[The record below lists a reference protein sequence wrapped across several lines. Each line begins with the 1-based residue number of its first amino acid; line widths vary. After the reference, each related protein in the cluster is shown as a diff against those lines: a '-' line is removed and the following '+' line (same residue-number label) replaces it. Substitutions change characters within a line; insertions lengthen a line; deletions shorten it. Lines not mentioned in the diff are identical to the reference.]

1 MVFSKLFKN
10 NKNII
15 APRVILIFL
24 ILVLF
29 SVTAEGQTGCD
40 AVVADSMSRRPLPN
54 ASVFDR
60 HGKFIGSCRT
70 GGKLPYIAAADY
82 PVTIRYMGFKEHVLS
97 DAACSD
103 TIFLQES
110 ITELPEVVIESRQHK
125 LLHILAYVREYST
138 LSTYTDTVFLF
149 REKMVD
155 YMLPSEK
162 KVRFKGWTS
171 PRVIT
176 SKSYYRFTDA
186 SGLDSVSDRCSH
198 HFSWA
203 DWVGIVPAAKLP
215 SGLCGIESGT
225 DTVRGKYSPTETWVK
240 NGDRVTLDVNVMADT
255 ASRKWVPNLSL
266 FFRDDVDF
274 EQFKIRFNYDD
285 IVGDIL
291 SPIDLTGYSFNIES
305 NGRGHGLFRFNRRN
319 EPFFV
324 SSYAEV
330 YIIDKEYITVKE
342 AKKWDRRDA
351 ESNEIEIFEPAEA
364 PALQP
369 SIQMLVDRVN
379 AVDHDLV
386 RLDFTPDHRLAGRKI
401 KKMNIGQRVLKR
413 VKQMFGI
420 DNINA
425 ERKWRRQWNDFSKIQ
440 SKKNNRT
447 ADEDQSR

>member
-1 MVFSKLFKN
+1 M
-10 NKNII
+10 
-15 APRVILIFL
+15 PRVILIFL

-29 SVTAEGQTGCD
+29 SVTAEGQTRCD
-40 AVVADSMSRRPLPN
+40 AVVADSMSSRPLPN

-60 HGKFIGSCRT
+60 HGKFIGSCRA
-70 GGKLPYIAAADY
+70 GGKLPYIPAADY

-97 DAACSD
+97 DAACND

-138 LSTYTDTVFLF
+138 LSTYTDTIFLF

-176 SKSYYRFTDA
+176 SKSYYRFTNA
-186 SGLDSVSDRCSH
+186 TGLDSVSDRCSH

-215 SGLCGIESGT
+215 AGLCGIENGT

-305 NGRGHGLFRFNRRN
+305 NGRGHGLFRFHRHN

-351 ESNEIEIFEPAEA
+351 ENNEIEIFEPAEA

-401 KKMNIGQRVLKR
+401 KKMNIGQRALKR
-413 VKQMFGI
+413 VKQLFGI

-425 ERKWRRQWNDFSKIQ
+425 ERKWRRQWNDFSKSQ

>member
-1 MVFSKLFKN
+1 M
-10 NKNII
+10 
-15 APRVILIFL
+15 PRVVLIFL
-24 ILVLF
+24 VLVLF
-29 SVTAEGQTGCD
+29 SVTARGQTGCD

-60 HGKFIGSCRT
+60 HGKFTGSCRSD
-70 GGKLPYIAAADY
+70 GRLPHIPATDY

-103 TIFLQES
+103 TIFLQEL

-176 SKSYYRFTDA
+176 SKSYYRFTNA
-186 SGLDSVSDRCSH
+186 KGLDSVSDRCSH

-215 SGLCGIESGT
+215 SRLCGIENGT
-225 DTVRGKYSPTETWVK
+225 DTIKGKYSPTETWVK
-240 NGDRVTLDVNVMADT
+240 NGCRVTLDVNVMADT

-266 FFRDDVDF
+266 FFRDDIDF
-274 EQFKIRFNYDD
+274 EQFKVRFNYDD

-305 NGRGHGLFRFNRRN
+305 NGRGHGLFRFNRHN

-330 YIIDKEYITVKE
+330 YIIDKEYITLKE

-351 ESNEIEIFEPAEA
+351 GNAEIEIFEPAEA

-386 RLDFTPDHRLAGRKI
+386 RLDFTPDERLAGRKI
-401 KKMNIGQRVLKR
+401 KKMNIGQRVLNR

-420 DNINA
+420 DNVNA
-425 ERKWRRQWNDFSKIQ
+425 ERKWRRQWNDFSKSQ
-440 SKKNNRT
+440 SQKNNRS
-447 ADEDQSR
+447 ADEEQSR

>member
-1 MVFSKLFKN
+1 MVFSQLFKN

-60 HGKFIGSCRT
+60 HGKFIGSCRK
-70 GGKLPYIAAADY
+70 GGKLPYIPGADY

-266 FFRDDVDF
+266 FFRDEVDF
-274 EQFKIRFNYDD
+274 EQFKVRFNYDD

-305 NGRGHGLFRFNRRN
+305 NGRGHGLFRFNRHN

-401 KKMNIGQRVLKR
+401 QKMNIGQRVLKR
-413 VKQMFGI
+413 VKQLFGI

-425 ERKWRRQWNDFSKIQ
+425 ERKWRRQWNDFSKSQ

-447 ADEDQSR
+447 ADEEQSR

>member
-1 MVFSKLFKN
+1 MVFSQLFKN

-70 GGKLPYIAAADY
+70 GGKLPYIPAADY

-97 DAACSD
+97 DAAYSD

-215 SGLCGIESGT
+215 SGLCGVENGT

-274 EQFKIRFNYDD
+274 EQFKVRFNYDD

-305 NGRGHGLFRFNRRN
+305 NGRGHGLFRFNRHN

-413 VKQMFGI
+413 VKQLFGI

-425 ERKWRRQWNDFSKIQ
+425 ERKWRRQWNDFSKSQ
-440 SKKNNRT
+440 SKKKQQN
-447 ADEDQSR
+447 S

>member
-1 MVFSKLFKN
+1 M
-10 NKNII
+10 
-15 APRVILIFL
+15 PRVILIFL
-24 ILVLF
+24 MLVLF

-40 AVVADSMSRRPLPN
+40 AVVADSISHQPLPN

-60 HGKFIGSCRT
+60 HGKFIGSCRA
-70 GGKLPYIAAADY
+70 GGKLPYIPAADY

-176 SKSYYRFTDA
+176 SKSYYRFTNA
-186 SGLDSVSDRCSH
+186 TGLDSVSDRCSH

-225 DTVRGKYSPTETWVK
+225 DTVRGKYSSTETWVK
-240 NGDRVTLDVNVMADT
+240 SGSRVTLDVNVMADT

-274 EQFKIRFNYDD
+274 EQFKVRFNYDD

-305 NGRGHGLFRFNRRN
+305 NGRGHGLFRFNRHN

-351 ESNEIEIFEPAEA
+351 ENNEIEIFEPAEA

-386 RLDFTPDHRLAGRKI
+386 RLDFTPDQRLAGRKI
-401 KKMNIGQRVLKR
+401 QKMNIGQRVLKR

-440 SKKNNRT
+440 SKKNNKT
-447 ADEDQSR
+447 ADEEQSR

>member
-1 MVFSKLFKN
+1 MKQE
-10 NKNII
+10 ITT
-15 APRVILIFL
+15 ILIFL
-24 ILVLF
+24 VLVLF

-60 HGKFIGSCRT
+60 HGKFIGSCRA
-70 GGKLPYIAAADY
+70 GGKLPYIPIADY

-97 DAACSD
+97 DAACND

-138 LSTYTDTVFLF
+138 LSTYTDSVFLF

-176 SKSYYRFTDA
+176 SKSYYRFTNA
-186 SGLDSVSDRCSH
+186 TGLDSVSDRCSH

-215 SGLCGIESGT
+215 AGLCGIENGT

-274 EQFKIRFNYDD
+274 EQFKVRFNYDD

-305 NGRGHGLFRFNRRN
+305 NGRGHGLFRFNRHN

-342 AKKWDRRDA
+342 AKKWGHRDA

-386 RLDFTPDHRLAGRKI
+386 RLDFTPDQRLAGRKI
-401 KKMNIGQRVLKR
+401 QKMNIGQRVLKR

-440 SKKNNRT
+440 SKKNNKT
-447 ADEDQSR
+447 ADEEQSR

>member
-1 MVFSKLFKN
+1 M
-10 NKNII
+10 
-15 APRVILIFL
+15 PRVVLIFL
-24 ILVLF
+24 VLVLF
-29 SVTAEGQTGCD
+29 SVTARGQTGCD

-60 HGKFIGSCRT
+60 HGKFTGSCRSD
-70 GGKLPYIAAADY
+70 GRLPHIPATDY

-103 TIFLQES
+103 TIFLQEL

-162 KVRFKGWTS
+162 KVRLKGWTS

-176 SKSYYRFTDA
+176 SKSYYRFTNA
-186 SGLDSVSDRCSH
+186 KGLDSVSDRCSH

-203 DWVGIVPAAKLP
+203 DWVGIVPASKLP
-215 SGLCGIESGT
+215 EALYGIENGT
-225 DTVRGKYSPTETWVK
+225 DTIKGKYSPTETWVK
-240 NGDRVTLDVNVMADT
+240 NGCRVTLDVNVMADT

-274 EQFKIRFNYDD
+274 EQFKVRFNYDD
-285 IVGDIL
+285 IVGNIL

-305 NGRGHGLFRFNRRN
+305 NGRGHGLFRFNRHD

-330 YIIDKEYITVKE
+330 YIIDKEYITLKE

-351 ESNEIEIFEPAEA
+351 GNAEIEIFEPAEA

-386 RLDFTPDHRLAGRKI
+386 RLDFTPDKRLAGRKI
-401 KKMNIGQRVLKR
+401 KKMNIGQRVLSR

-420 DNINA
+420 DNVNA
-425 ERKWRRQWNDFSKIQ
+425 ERKWRRQWNDFSKSQ
-440 SKKNNRT
+440 SQKNNRT
-447 ADEDQSR
+447 ADEEQSR